1 MYEQPTD
8 HIPHESHSVLI
19 VSWDS
24 ERPSKS
30 LSQLTILVYRVW
42 SLSAYSGIK
51 DLSAYIGIKDQIVI
65 IRAENI
71 RS

>member
-8 HIPHESHSVLI
+8 HIPHESHSVL
-19 VSWDS
+19 VMRWDS

-42 SLSAYSGIK
+42 SLSAYIEFK

-65 IRAENI
+65 IRTEKN
-71 RS
+71 RL

>member
-8 HIPHESHSVLI
+8 LIPHEGHSELD

-24 ERPSKS
+24 EWLSKS

-42 SLSAYSGIK
+42 SLSAYIGIK
-51 DLSAYIGIKDQIVI
+51 DVSAYIGNKDQIVI
-65 IRAENI
+65 IGTENI
-71 RS
+71 RL